1 MSMTYFTQAELIQH
15 EATYNYTARAGLGF
29 AVTPDN
35 EQVFIS
41 ALDVTRNALEVG
53 DTLRVWATDNY
64 ASPHTAHHPSR
75 WRAVRIEIVSRM
87 SDIVRDAPNTP
98 PVVPEP
104 ATKYATDFVGVFTM
118 LLNVD
123 RPWSVQELTQSIAK
137 TSMPLSAIPDLIQKV
152 GGRLTTLHKNGE
164 VAALKVYARG
174 DQQAASA
181 VYYAKNV
188 DVFYDHLD
196 TPLGEE

>member
-1 MSMTYFTQAELIQH
+1 MSMTYFTQAGLIQH
-15 EATYNYTARAGLGF
+15 EAIYNYTARAGLGF

-64 ASPHTAHHPSR
+64 VSPHTAHHPSR
-75 WRAVRIEIVSRM
+75 WRAVRIEVVSRM
-87 SDIVRDAPNTP
+87 SDIVRNAPNVTP
-98 PVVPEP
+98 P
-104 ATKYATDFVGVFTM
+104 ATQCATDFVEVFTM
-118 LLNVD
+118 LLDVD

-137 TSMPLSAIPDLIQKV
+137 ASKPLSAIPDLIQKV

-164 VAALKVYARG
+164 VAAIKVYARG

>member
-1 MSMTYFTQAELIQH
+1 MNYFTPSELTQR

-29 AVTPDN
+29 AITPDN

-41 ALDVTRNALEVG
+41 ALDVARNALEVG

-64 ASPHTAHHPSR
+64 ASPHTVHHPSR
-75 WRAVRIEIVSRM
+75 WRAVRIEVISRM
-87 SDIVRDAPNTP
+87 ADVVRETPNVAPTNAPETAKYTP
-98 PVVPEP
+98 
-104 ATKYATDFVGVFTM
+104 DFVGVFTS
-118 LLNVD
+118 LLDVG
-123 RPWSVQELTQSIAK
+123 RPWSVQELTHAIAK
-137 TSMPLSAIPDLIQKV
+137 ASTPLSAIPDLIQKV
-152 GGRLTTLHKNGE
+152 GGRLATLHKNGE

-181 VYYAKNV
+181 VYYAKDV

-196 TPLGEE
+196 TPLGDE